1 LPSATYGD
9 VANSAMKAVTEAI
22 KPVLIRFL
30 KSEAV
35 RQLVVDLLKAYS
47 KTTDNSIDDG
57 IVDLVSNSLGLNK

>member
-1 LPSATYGD
+1 
-9 VANSAMKAVTEAI
+9 MKAVTEAI
-22 KPVLIRFL
+22 KPVLLRFL